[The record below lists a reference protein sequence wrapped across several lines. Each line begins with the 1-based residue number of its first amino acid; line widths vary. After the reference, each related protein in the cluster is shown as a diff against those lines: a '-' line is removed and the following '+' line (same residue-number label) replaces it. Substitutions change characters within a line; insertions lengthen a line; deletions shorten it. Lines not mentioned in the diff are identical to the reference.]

1 MNFILDLVLILL
13 FALIVFVYIKRGFLR
28 SVIRVIEIAAAG
40 VAAYFFGGK
49 VADLYAKSAIAQSIS
64 GSVKTG
70 LEKLLTNNGTA
81 EKPVFDLSSLFSS
94 MPEKFRNM
102 IEVSG
107 ISEESLSESFGGL
120 KEATAIDLSSLADKI
135 AGPLTNTVCKVLG
148 YVTVFV
154 VALII
159 FMILGWLICQV
170 VELPGLK
177 KLDGT
182 LGGILGVFIGTVYVG
197 VICLIIGL
205 LVEKQLLG
213 DYNSSVKTLAENS
226 FLLRL
231 FCKGSPF
238 GFTNI
243 K

>member
-1 MNFILDLVLILL
+1 MSFILDLVLVLL
-13 FALIVFVYIKRGFLR
+13 FALIVFIYVKRGFLR
-28 SVIRVIEIAAAG
+28 SVIRVVEIIAAGA
-40 VAAYFFGGK
+40 AAYFFGGK
-49 VADLYAKSAIAQSIS
+49 VAGLYAKSAIAQSIS

-70 LEKLLTNNGTA
+70 IEKLLTNNGTA
-81 EKPVFDLSSLFSS
+81 EKPLFDLSSLFSS

-102 IEVSG
+102 IEASG
-107 ISEESLSESFGGL
+107 ISAESLSE
-120 KEATAIDLSSLADKI
+120 EATSIDLSSLADKI
-135 AGPLTNTVCKVLG
+135 ACPLTNTVCKVLG

-159 FMILGWLICQV
+159 FMILGWLICKV

>member
-1 MNFILDLVLILL
+1 
-13 FALIVFVYIKRGFLR
+13 
-28 SVIRVIEIAAAG
+28 
-40 VAAYFFGGK
+40 
-49 VADLYAKSAIAQSIS
+49 
-64 GSVKTG
+64 
-70 LEKLLTNNGTA
+70 
-81 EKPVFDLSSLFSS
+81 

-102 IEVSG
+102 IEASG
-107 ISEESLSESFGGL
+107 ISAESLSESFGGL
-120 KEATAIDLSSLADKI
+120 KEATSIDLSSLADKI

-159 FMILGWLICQV
+159 FMILGWLICKV